1 MALKIANRMAEQKAS
16 AVREI
21 LKVTQQPDVISF
33 AGGMPAP
40 ELFPIK
46 DIEEAI
52 CNTLRANGQLAL
64 QYSTTEGYA
73 PLRAWI
79 ANRMNEVFGTNYDA
93 DNIMIT
99 HGSQQ
104 AIDLTGKLFI
114 NEGDTVICES
124 PTYLAALGAFK
135 AYGAKFASVKTDEEG
150 MDLDDLERVIQSVER
165 PKLIYIIPSYQ
176 NPSGR
181 TWSIERRKRMAQIA
195 EKYNIAVF
203 EDNPY
208 GELNYDGDVLPA
220 IKSFDKSGNVITAG
234 SFSKTFCP
242 GFRIAWVS
250 GEKDLIRKYV
260 LLKQSTDLQCNT
272 LAQMSLY
279 DYLVN
284 NDINEHVSMLRKEYT
299 KRLKIALDMI
309 DQYFPSEVKYTRPKG
324 GLFIWAEMPEGI
336 DTTELLAKSLEK
348 KIAFVPGE
356 TFFIEP
362 GHTNCLRLNFSNM
375 PEERLR
381 IGFKTLGE
389 LMSEEIKR
397 LKSN

>member
-1 MALKIANRMAEQKAS
+1 MALKLANRMAMQKAS

-46 DIEEAI
+46 DIEEAV
-52 CNTLRANGQLAL
+52 CRTLRSNGQLAL

-73 PLRAWI
+73 PLRVWI

-104 AIDLTGKLFI
+104 AIDLTGKLFL

-135 AYGAKFASVKTDEEG
+135 AYGAKFASVKTDENG
-150 MDLDDLERVIQSVER
+150 MDLDDLERVLQNVEN

-181 TWSIERRKRMAQIA
+181 SWSLERRKRMAQIA

-208 GELNYDGDVLPA
+208 GELNYDGEVMPA
-220 IKSFDKSGNVITAG
+220 IKSFDKSGNIITAG

-250 GEKDLIRKYV
+250 GDKELIRKYV

-279 DYLVN
+279 DYLIN
-284 NDINEHVSMLRKEYT
+284 NNINEHVLMLRKEYT
-299 KRLKIALDMI
+299 KRLNVALEMI
-309 DQYFPSEVKYTRPKG
+309 KQYFPADVKYTQPKG
-324 GLFIWAEMPEGI
+324 GLFIWVELPEGI
-336 DTTELLAKSLEK
+336 DTTELLGKCLEK

-356 TFFIEP
+356 TFFIDP
-362 GHTNCLRLNFSNM
+362 GHKNCLRLNFSNM

-389 LMSEEIKR
+389 LMRDEIAA
-397 LKSN
+397 LKKD